1 MSEGKG
7 RRKIFTVLV
16 AVVLIAVFFF
26 VFSEPLRPELSAA
39 PRWTIDLSASVASAE
54 ASAQD
59 RVDASA
65 VSFST
70 ASRFGYFGT
79 DGSIGFVGEATGPVP
94 MSDSSYVSAELV
106 PGGTNYSLRSPVGA
120 RVAELDA
127 SAPFYSS
134 GRLFSAQADGSGVA
148 AYDGKGNRLWS
159 YTFPCQLSAF
169 SAGEGLAVGGTVDG
183 WLEGVDSGGRRAFS
197 FAPGGSRLQVVLGLG
212 VSRSGNWIAAVTGVD
227 RQRLVVLGRG
237 GADYRV
243 ASHRYLDSDYREP
256 VRVVVL
262 DDDRHVLY
270 RRADGIGVWSVD
282 GAVDELLPVKADDF
296 DVSLDAERGL
306 ALLVARRGKKAEV
319 VAFRLPATLL
329 GRVPL
334 PDGSE
339 YVRLIG
345 SSVYFGSGDS
355 ISRFDFMEE

>member
-7 RRKIFTVLV
+7 RRSVFAVLV
-16 AVVLIAVFFF
+16 AVVLIAVYFF
-26 VFSEPLRPELSAA
+26 VFAEPLRPELSAA
-39 PRWTIDLSASVASAE
+39 PLWTISLSASTAATPPDG
-54 ASAQD
+54 AD
-59 RVDASA
+59 PTA

-70 ASRFGYFGT
+70 ASRFGYFYT
-79 DGSIGFVGEATGPVP
+79 DGSPGFVGEASGPVP
-94 MSDSSYVSAELV
+94 VSDSSYVRAEAV
-106 PGGTNYSLRSPVGA
+106 PGGVNYSLRSPAGSA
-120 RVAELDA
+120 FADLDA

-134 GRLFSAQADGSGVA
+134 GRLFSAEADGSGVA
-148 AYDGKGNRLWS
+148 AYDGGGNRLWS
-159 YTFPCQLSAF
+159 YAFPCQLSAF
-169 SAGEGLAVGGTVDG
+169 SAGDDLAVGGTVDG
-183 WLEGVDSGGRRAFS
+183 WLEGVDSAGRRAFA
-197 FAPGGSRLQVVLGLG
+197 FAPGGSRLQVALGLG
-212 VSRSGNWIAAVTGVD
+212 VSRSGKWIAAVTGVD

-243 ASHRYLDSDYREP
+243 ASHRYLGSDYREP

-270 RRADGIGVWSVD
+270 RRPDGVGVWSVD
-282 GAVDELLPVKADDF
+282 GEVDELLPVKADDF
-296 DVSLDAERGL
+296 DVSLDEERGL

-345 SSVYFGSGDS
+345 SSVYFGAGDT

>member
-7 RRKIFTVLV
+7 RRNVIAVLV
-16 AVVLIAVFFF
+16 AVVLIAVYFF

-39 PRWTIDLSASVASAE
+39 PLWTIDLVAAP
-54 ASAQD
+54 AAPAQAAPGG
-59 RVDASA
+59 RESPA

-70 ASRFGYFGT
+70 STRFGYFYP
-79 DGSIGFVGEATGPVP
+79 DGSVAIVGEATGAVPV
-94 MSDSSYVSAELV
+94 SDASYIRAEAVS
-106 PGGTNYSLRSPVGA
+106 GRTNYSLRAPSGDLIA
-120 RVAELDA
+120 DLDA
-127 SAPFYSS
+127 GAPFYSS
-134 GRLFSAQADGSGVA
+134 GRLFSAEADGSGVA
-148 AYDGKGNRLWS
+148 AYDDDGNRLWS
-159 YTFPCQLSAF
+159 YAFPCQLSAF
-169 SAGEGLAVGGTVDG
+169 SAGDSLAVGGTVDG
-183 WLEGVDSGGRRAFS
+183 WLEGVDAAGRRAFS

-212 VSRSGNWIAAVTGVD
+212 VSGSGDWIAAVTGVD

-270 RRADGIGVWSVD
+270 RRPDGIGVWSVD
-282 GAVDELLPVKADDF
+282 GEVDELLPVKADDF
-296 DVSLDAERGL
+296 DVSLDEDRGL
-306 ALLVARRGKKAEV
+306 ALLVARRGKKVEV

-329 GRVPL
+329 GRVSL
-334 PDGSE
+334 PDGSD
-339 YVRLIG
+339 YARLIG
-345 SSVYFGSGDS
+345 SSVYFGSGES

>member
-16 AVVLIAVFFF
+16 AVVLIAVYFF

-106 PGGTNYSLRSPVGA
+106 PGGANYSLRSPVGA

-148 AYDGKGNRLWS
+148 AKRIMPAEDIGQAILDVYRL
-159 YTFPCQLSAF
+159 
-169 SAGEGLAVGGTVDG
+169 
-183 WLEGVDSGGRRAFS
+183 GRRT
-197 FAPGGSRLQVVLGLG
+197 VVEEIVLRPQLG
-212 VSRSGNWIAAVTGVD
+212 D
-227 RQRLVVLGRG
+227 
-237 GADYRV
+237 
-243 ASHRYLDSDYREP
+243 
-256 VRVVVL
+256 
-262 DDDRHVLY
+262 
-270 RRADGIGVWSVD
+270 
-282 GAVDELLPVKADDF
+282 LP
-296 DVSLDAERGL
+296 
-306 ALLVARRGKKAEV
+306 
-319 VAFRLPATLL
+319 
-329 GRVPL
+329 
-334 PDGSE
+334 
-339 YVRLIG
+339 
-345 SSVYFGSGDS
+345 
-355 ISRFDFMEE
+355 